1 VLDQASIPLGPPP
14 APSRFNL
21 TAIREA
27 LDLWGVTTIV
37 IPDEPDLPLYAQ
49 GRSAAYAVGLLTA
62 AMGRPPAY
70 DHSAW
75 VWSAVAVKGPA
86 YSVTQ
91 TGFNACVTGTASR
104 VSSRLAVPSCIAG
117 SAG

>member
-1 VLDQASIPLGPPP
+1 MLEQASIPLGPPP

-27 LDLWGVTTIV
+27 LELWGVTTIV
-37 IPDEPDLPLYAQ
+37 IPDEPHLPHYTQ

-62 AMGRPPAY
+62 AMGRPPVY

-75 VWSAVAVKGPA
+75 VWSAVAVKGPS
-86 YSVTQ
+86 YSINQ
-91 TGFNACVTGTASR
+91 TRFNACVTGAASR
-104 VSSRLAVPSCIAG
+104 LSSRLAVPSCIAG
-117 SAG
+117 SAD